1 MEEFPSCGDRRP
13 FFDSIEEVNETKS
26 LRKRLEEVLGELTE
40 EQFKKILPLASNDFE
55 QAVIQWLEATPP
67 TPPQSDSH
75 SHPEFLQ
82 EGRNQLDCSSP
93 PASSSAPNQSHADV
107 HPSHTEE
114 QNAEEDFEDR
124 YLGSFS
130 CDLFCTRSGRHGVQY
145 GDVLEPVRIQ
155 PSAPTKNS
163 QRKDREDYIIRFY
176 KNGRDFARVCEN
188 RARFMA
194 VLMDTEVCR
203 FKIQCIYTEEPM
215 HIGDSILTQVDV
227 YLKWSAFFRDFM
239 DLQSA
244 AIPRSQL
251 EPTFKDEG
259 KETGAERVMRL
270 RQIAINELFAALGLI
285 EPKLPDMNKA
295 IEDINAH
302 TQQQTS
308 DEVSSDQ
315 MDQLYKSTSISE
327 LSEAEPANTLSVELW
342 PFQKRGLS
350 WMLEQESGHKAVQ
363 SDQLHP
369 MWTEFYWPEPNN
381 DKPFYAN
388 LSSGELS
395 LEKPTLELKGSG
407 GILADEMG
415 LGKTISTLA
424 LIHSGSQH
432 LTLVVTPM
440 SLLAQWQS
448 ETLKASKPNTC
459 DVLVY
464 YGSEVAELHAFL
476 KSNPDRKKVLL
487 TSYGVLVSEHRALQE
502 FRSKQDQKFVHSL
515 WKGKNSKLIGLFGV
529 EFDRMVLDEAHTIKN
544 RSTKTAKACYDIRAQ
559 KKWCLTGT
567 PVVNRLEDLYSLIR
581 FLEIDPWRNFSF
593 WRAFVTKPFETREGR
608 ERAMNTVQ
616 TIVNPLILRRT
627 KQMTE
632 NGKPLVEL
640 PEKTVEVRRISFSHA
655 ERELYSFVY
664 HRIKSSI
671 EGQMS
676 AGTASSSY
684 TSILAL
690 VTRLRQTCDHPRLAE
705 LSRPVAGEKR
715 GSDEELEELLRPFMT
730 DISNEN
736 NLLDNYKSDA
746 ILNAVRGEEV
756 ECPICA
762 AEPIPRG
769 QRAFTECFHTACLTC
784 LLYHI
789 EYHEKR
795 GQKPECH
802 ICRKPISGERL
813 FVLRETPQG
822 KALKRYR
829 VSAQST
835 KVRALLEAVRNSP
848 GNGKNV
854 VFSQFTSFLDILQ
867 RELTEEG
874 HQTVR
879 FDGSMSQQQ
888 RSSVLETFRTSKE
901 PLVML
906 ISLKAGGV
914 GLNLVSAQQ
923 AFMMD
928 PWWSWAVESQAIDR
942 IHRVGQTDSVHIVR
956 FIVEK
961 TIEERMLH
969 IQERKRAL
977 SSVVTDEERRA
988 DALENIRLLFDLD

>member
-1 MEEFPSCGDRRP
+1 MEDFPTSGDRCP
-13 FFDSIEEVNETKS
+13 FFESIEHANETKD
-26 LRKRLEEVLGELTE
+26 LRKRLEEVLGGLSD
-40 EQFKKILPLASNDFE
+40 EQFNKISPTASANFE
-55 QAVIQWLEATPP
+55 QAVIEWLEATPP
-67 TPPQSDSH
+67 TPPHSELHSDTTDSLERPRTP
-75 SHPEFLQ
+75 SISTRAE
-82 EGRNQLDCSSP
+82 
-93 PASSSAPNQSHADV
+93 PAGGA
-107 HPSHTEE
+107 EE
-114 QNAEEDFEDR
+114 QPRIEIVSPVALEEDFEDR

-130 CDLFCTRSGRHGVQY
+130 CDLFCTRSGNHGVQY
-145 GDVLEPVRIQ
+145 GEFLEPVRIQ
-155 PSAPTKNS
+155 PNVPAKNPS
-163 QRKDREDYIIRFY
+163 RKDREDYIIRFY

-194 VLMDTEVCR
+194 VLMDTGVCR
-203 FKIQCIYTEEPM
+203 FKVQCIYAEEPM
-215 HIGDSILTQVDV
+215 HIGDSILAQVDV
-227 YLKWSAFFRDFM
+227 HLRWSAFYRDFM
-239 DLQSA
+239 DFRSTTV
-244 AIPRSQL
+244 PRSQL
-251 EPTFKDEG
+251 EPTYRDEG
-259 KETGAERVMRL
+259 RETGSERVMRL
-270 RQIAINELFAALGLI
+270 RQIAINELFAALNLI
-285 EPKLPDMNKA
+285 EPKLPDMNKT
-295 IEDINAH
+295 IDDINAQ
-302 TQQQTS
+302 TQQPAA
-308 DEVSSDQ
+308 DELTSDQ
-315 MDQLYKSTSISE
+315 MDQLYQSTSRSE
-327 LSEAEPANTLSVELW
+327 LPEAMPTDSLSVALW

-350 WMLEQESGHKAVQ
+350 WMLEQESQEHAVQ

-369 MWTEFYWPEPNN
+369 MWSEFSWP
-381 DKPFYAN
+381 DQCKKPFYAN

-415 LGKTISTLA
+415 LGKTISTLS
-424 LIHSGSQH
+424 LIHTGNQR

-448 ETLKASKPNTC
+448 ETKKASKPNTC

-464 YGSEVAELHAFL
+464 YGSEIAELHSFL
-476 KSNPDRKKVLL
+476 NTNQNRKKVLL

-502 FRSKQDQKFVHSL
+502 FRLKQDQKFVHSL

-529 EFDRMVLDEAHTIKN
+529 EFGRMVLDEAHTIKN
-544 RSTKTAKACYDIRAQ
+544 RSTKTAKACYDIRAK

-581 FLEIDPWRNFSF
+581 FLEIDPWQNFSF

-616 TIVNPLILRRT
+616 TIVTPLILRRT

-640 PEKTVEVRRISFSHA
+640 PEKTVEIRRIAFSPA

-664 HRIKSSI
+664 HHIKSSI
-671 EGQMS
+671 EGQMY
-676 AGTASSSY
+676 AGTASSAY

-705 LSRPVAGEKR
+705 LSRPVSGEKR
-715 GSDEELEELLRPFMT
+715 GSDEELQGLLKPFVAA
-730 DISNEN
+730 ISNEAD
-736 NLLDNYKSDA
+736 LLDTYSSDV
-746 ILNAVRGEEV
+746 IRNAVQGEDV

-762 AEPIPRG
+762 AEPIPKG
-769 QRAFTECFHTACLTC
+769 QRAFTECFHTACLSC
-784 LLYHI
+784 LLCHI
-789 EYHEKR
+789 EYHERR
-795 GQKPECH
+795 GQRPECH

-813 FVLRETPQG
+813 LVLRETPQG
-822 KALKRYR
+822 KSLRRYR
-829 VSAQST
+829 ASAQST
-835 KVRALLEAVRNSP
+835 KVRALLEALRSSP

-867 RELTEEG
+867 RELIEDG
-874 HQTVR
+874 HKTVR

-888 RSSVLETFRTSKE
+888 RSAVLEEFRTSAE

-914 GLNLVSAQQ
+914 GLNLVSARQ

-956 FIVEK
+956 FIVEG

-977 SSVVTDEERRA
+977 SSVVTEEERKA
-988 DALENIRLLFDLD
+988 EALENIRLLFDLD